1 MEVEIIEKSDT
12 KMRFLLSGVTPA
24 MANALRR
31 ALIAEIP
38 KMAIDELVVYENT
51 SPLYDE
57 QIALRMALIPIKA
70 DIRLYYFPEECR
82 CGGKGCSLCQ
92 VVFTLDEVG
101 PKTVYSGD
109 LKSSDPDVKVVSEK
123 IPIVKLKEGQRLK
136 VEAIARLGRGKK
148 HAKWQGAVACGYK
161 NFPSL
166 RVSKECNLCMKCVKA
181 CPKGLVDE
189 VEGRIQLVNGYDC
202 TLCKLCVDACDRDAL
217 KLEFDDSKFVFQF
230 ESDGSMNTS
239 EMVIE
244 AVNILKDK
252 VEELSKILEGL

>member
-1 MEVEIIEKSDT
+1 MEIEIIEQSDS

-31 ALIAEIP
+31 ALIAEVP

-51 SPLYDE
+51 SALYDE

-92 VVFTLDEVG
+92 VIFTLDEVG

-109 LKSSDPDVKVVSEK
+109 LKSSDPDVKVVNEK
-123 IPIVKLKEGQRLK
+123 IPIVKLKEGQRLRL
-136 VEAIARLGRGKK
+136 EAIGRLGIGKK
-148 HAKWQGAVACGYK
+148 HAKWQSAIACAYK
-161 NFPSL
+161 NLPHLS
-166 RVSKECNLCMKCVKA
+166 VTDECNLCMKCVKS
-181 CPKGLVDE
+181 CPKGIVDE
-189 VEGRIQLVNGYDC
+189 IGGRIQLVDGVEC
-202 TLCKLCVDACDRDAL
+202 SLCKLCVDTCDRNAL
-217 KLEFDDSKFVFQF
+217 KLEFDESKFVFQF
-230 ESDGSMNTS
+230 ESDGSMKTS

>member
-109 LKSSDPDVKVVSEK
+109 LKSSDPDVKVVS
-123 IPIVKLKEGQRLK
+123 
-136 VEAIARLGRGKK
+136 
-148 HAKWQGAVACGYK
+148 
-161 NFPSL
+161 
-166 RVSKECNLCMKCVKA
+166 
-181 CPKGLVDE
+181 
-189 VEGRIQLVNGYDC
+189 
-202 TLCKLCVDACDRDAL
+202 
-217 KLEFDDSKFVFQF
+217 
-230 ESDGSMNTS
+230 
-239 EMVIE
+239 
-244 AVNILKDK
+244 
-252 VEELSKILEGL
+252 